1 MEKDGV
7 RLDGTGYLEVLNKFL
22 IPTAYLGPISYY
34 AILLQ
39 KANCIIEKHEYFVK
53 QSIRNRCNIYG
64 ANGKLRLTIPK
75 IREKSNNTIINN
87 IKISN
92 EENWQKIHWNA
103 IESAYNSSP
112 FFIYY
117 KDELRDIY
125 NNKEIFLMD
134 FNNKIQDVILNFL
147 KVDKEQM
154 YSNEYNN
161 TGDFKDLRSYKFD
174 INNIPRY
181 DQVFME
187 KHGFIDNLS
196 ILDLLFNLGPESLDY
211 LYSIETNI

>member
-39 KANCIIEKHEYFVK
+39 KANCIIEQHEYFVK

-75 IREKSNNTIINN
+75 IREKSNKTIINN

-92 EENWQKIHWNA
+92 EEKWQKIHWNA

-112 FFIYY
+112 FFKYY
-117 KDELRDIY
+117 KDELRDFY
-125 NNKEIFLMD
+125 HKKEMFLMN
-134 FNNKIQDVILNFL
+134 FNNKLQNIMLKFL
-147 KVDKEQM
+147 QVDREQI

-161 TGDFKDLRSYKFD
+161 TGEFKDLRNYKFD

-187 KHGFIDNLS
+187 KHGFIANLS

-211 LYSIETNI
+211 LYNIEINI